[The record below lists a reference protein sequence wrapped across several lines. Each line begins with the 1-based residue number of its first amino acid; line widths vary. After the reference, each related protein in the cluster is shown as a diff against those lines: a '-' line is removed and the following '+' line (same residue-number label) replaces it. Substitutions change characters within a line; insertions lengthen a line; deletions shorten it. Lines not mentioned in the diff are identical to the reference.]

1 MMHGPI
7 NIRATVYHNIS
18 AVIESLVMEI
28 YRAEGDWTDEIN
40 RPLLC
45 EVEGGDVRTNHP
57 SILVRKRSNFFSY
70 K

>member
-18 AVIESLVMEI
+18 AVIESLGMEI
-28 YRAEGDWTDEIN
+28 YRAGGDRTDEIN
-40 RPLLC
+40 RSLLC
-45 EVEGGDVRTNHP
+45 EMEGGDVRTTHP
-57 SILVRKRSNFFSY
+57 AILVRKKSPFFTH